1 MSFVPLALILATQG
15 FPASTS
21 SSPSPSL
28 SPPASVRGVVFIL
41 ADDLRAD
48 HLGCTG
54 RTGVRTPGIDR
65 LAEEG
70 TMFSRAY
77 CEGSRSPAVCLPSR
91 SRLLSGCSDWTI
103 PDWPKAHRDPDL
115 PLWPAVLR
123 DLGWRTHQVGKWHA
137 GRPWLARCYETGEA
151 VLPGGMGSH
160 WTLEVEDHGI
170 DDSIDRRRI
179 TQYSTHEFGAAARR
193 FLEAHVEREPDRPF
207 VLSLC
212 FTAPHDPR
220 TSPDEAEADRRAAA
234 VVLPGNLL
242 PVHPFDH
249 GEMTIRDETLLPWPR
264 EETAI
269 RREIALYEQMV
280 EALDAEV
287 RAVIETLESLGLL
300 DEVLVVFAGDHGLA
314 LGSHGLLGKQNL
326 YEHSMRT
333 PLILR
338 GPGIPPGG
346 RRDDLVLLQDLAPTI
361 LALAGGAVPDSM
373 DGRDLRRPS
382 EREGLLTRYRD
393 LQRAWTEDRWKVIW
407 YPTIDRWQLFDLQRD
422 PEETADLAGESE
434 HAERLRRMQA
444 RLQEARRAV
453 NDDAPLVVEPGRS
466 AIFDVD
472 AANAAREAGPPHW
485 TLR

>member
-1 MSFVPLALILATQG
+1 MTVALFTLVLALEA
-15 FPASTS
+15 FPAATS
-21 SSPSPSL
+21 ASAP
-28 SPPASVRGVVFIL
+28 PPASVRGIVFIL

-65 LAEEG
+65 LAREG
-70 TMFSRAY
+70 TLFSRAY

-103 PDWPKAHRDPDL
+103 PDWSKAHRDPDL
-115 PLWPAVLR
+115 PLWPAALR
-123 DLGWRTHQVGKWHA
+123 DLGWRTHHVGKWHA
-137 GRPWLARCYETGEA
+137 GRPWLERCHETGEA

-170 DDSIDRRRI
+170 DGSIDRRRI
-179 TQYSTHEFGAAARR
+179 TEYSTREFGVAARR
-193 FLEAHVEREPDRPF
+193 FLEQHVEREPDRPF

-220 TSPDEAEADRRAAA
+220 TSPDEAEADRRAADVA
-234 VVLPGNLL
+234 LPENLL
-242 PVHPFDH
+242 PVHPFDN
-249 GEMTIRDETLLPWPR
+249 GEMIIRDETLLPWPR
-264 EETAI
+264 DETAI

-280 EALDAEV
+280 ETLDAEV
-287 RAVIETLESLGLL
+287 QAVIETLHSLGLL

-338 GPGIPPGG
+338 GPGIPVGE
-346 RRDDLVLLQDLAPTI
+346 RRGDLVLLQDLAPTL
-361 LALAGGAVPDSM
+361 LAIAGCEVPDSM
-373 DGRDLRRPS
+373 DGRHLLRPS
-382 EREGLLTRYRD
+382 GREGVLTRYRD
-393 LQRAWTEDRWKVIW
+393 LQRAWTEDRWKVVW
-407 YPTIDRWQLFDLQRD
+407 YPAIDRWQLFDLHGD
-422 PEETADLAGESE
+422 PEETEDLAKDPA
-434 HAERLRRMQA
+434 HAPLLRRMQE

-453 NDDAPLVVEPGRS
+453 NDDAPLAVEPGRS